1 VAGSRLLVQRAVHA
15 EFVEKLAK
23 ASERIPVGAPLD
35 DQTQIGPI
43 NNERQWRKIDEM
55 VRRGI
60 SEGAHLAAGGR
71 KPAHLEATGGF
82 YYSPTILDR
91 VDPAME
97 IAREEVFG
105 PVLAVTP
112 FEDEAEAISIA
123 NRTPY
128 GLAGAVWTENV
139 GRAHRV
145 AANVRAGT
153 FWINGYKTISVM
165 SPFGGFGRSGYG
177 RSSGREALMAY
188 TQTKSVWVE
197 TAKDPAI
204 TFGYHPVD

>member
-1 VAGSRLLVQRAVHA
+1 
-15 EFVEKLAK
+15 
-23 ASERIPVGAPLD
+23 
-35 DQTQIGPI
+35 
-43 NNERQWRKIDEM
+43 M
-55 VRRGI
+55 
-60 SEGAHLAAGGR
+60 
-71 KPAHLEATGGF
+71 
-82 YYSPTILDR
+82 
-91 VDPAME
+91 
-97 IAREEVFG
+97 
-105 PVLAVTP
+105 TP

-145 AANVRAGT
+145 AAQVRAGT

-197 TAKDPAI
+197 TAENAAI
-204 TFGYHPVD
+204 TFGYRG